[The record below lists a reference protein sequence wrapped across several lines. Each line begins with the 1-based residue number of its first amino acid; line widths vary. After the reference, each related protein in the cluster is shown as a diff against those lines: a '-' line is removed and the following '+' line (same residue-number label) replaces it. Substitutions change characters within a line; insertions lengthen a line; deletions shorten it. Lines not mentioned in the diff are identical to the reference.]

1 MSPPQGRQTAILQ
14 KRWLVISSAEPSTT
28 LTIMPLFI
36 DLATLPEEGIS
47 LNGDLPAEIFDFPP
61 HDDSKPIS
69 PLHYD
74 LHVQRFGS
82 ELLLRG
88 DVSARFEFTCVVTL
102 QRFVQTIRLE
112 DLATSLELESEAPI
126 DVADALREEIVLELP
141 ADPRCDQADEPMECK
156 IDSPYLILDNS
167 ANSVI
172 ESPPPPSADNRWS
185 ALDALPDLKDNN

>member
-1 MSPPQGRQTAILQ
+1 MS
-14 KRWLVISSAEPSTT
+14 
-28 LTIMPLFI
+28 LFI
-36 DLATLPEEGIS
+36 DPATLPEEGIS
-47 LNGDLPAEIFDFPP
+47 LSGGLAAEIFDFPP
-61 HDDSKPIS
+61 HDDAKPVS

-88 DVSARFEFTCVVTL
+88 DISARFEFTCVVTL
-102 QRFVQTIRLE
+102 QRFLQTISLE
-112 DLATSLELESEAPI
+112 DIAISLELESESPVDIAES
-126 DVADALREEIVLELP
+126 LREEIVLELP

-167 ANSVI
+167 ANSALN
-172 ESPPPPSADNRWS
+172 SPPPLAADNRWS